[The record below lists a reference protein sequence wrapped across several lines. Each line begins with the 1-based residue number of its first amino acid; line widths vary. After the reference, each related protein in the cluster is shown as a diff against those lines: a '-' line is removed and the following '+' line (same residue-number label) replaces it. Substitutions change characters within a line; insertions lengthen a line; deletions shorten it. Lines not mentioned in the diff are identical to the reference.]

1 MKTKKN
7 NKSSI
12 RSSIK
17 SPRFG
22 MGLGGQ
28 PSAKAFGVGRGLLIL
43 LTLSIFPS
51 ATHSQNLS
59 VMTYN
64 VRLDVASDS
73 LNAWQ
78 HRKEWLT
85 DQIKFY
91 NPDVMGTQEGRPN
104 QIKYMKEVLTDYK
117 IIGHGRDGGDNGEYS
132 AIFYNTNKV
141 KVEKDSTFWLSETP
155 EQHSKSW
162 DAAIERICTYG
173 LFTDLESLEKVWIV
187 NTHLDHVGQQ
197 SRVNSMKL
205 IEEHIKTINSEN
217 YPVIIMGDLNV
228 ESDNELISNLKQD
241 YVDTKAASKLKFG
254 PTGTFNGFN
263 FNKAVKR
270 RIDYI
275 FVSKSPEIEVKK
287 YAVLSDS
294 KDLKYPSDH
303 LPVFVQLS
311 LK

>member
-1 MKTKKN
+1 MKKIL
-7 NKSSI
+7 SSLI
-12 RSSIK
+12 VLLFFSSVY
-17 SPRFG
+17 G
-22 MGLGGQ
+22 
-28 PSAKAFGVGRGLLIL
+28 
-43 LTLSIFPS
+43 
-51 ATHSQNLS
+51 QNLK

-64 VRLDVASDS
+64 IRLDVASDGE
-73 LNAWQ
+73 NAWE
-78 HRKEWLT
+78 HRKEFLT
-85 DQIKFY
+85 NQVLFF
-91 NPDVMGTQEGRPN
+91 NPDVMGIQEGLPT
-104 QIKYMKEVLTDYK
+104 QVKYIKEKWTDYK
-117 IIGHGRDGGDNGEYS
+117 MIGHGRDGGDNGEYS

-155 EQHSKSW
+155 EKHSKSW

-205 IEEHIKTINSEN
+205 IEEHIKIINSEN

-228 ESDNELISNLKQD
+228 EPDNELISNLKQD

-275 FVSKSPEIEVKK
+275 FVSKSPEIKVKK

-303 LPVFVQLS
+303 LPVFVQLR

>member
-1 MKTKKN
+1 MKN
-7 NKSSI
+7 I
-12 RSSIK
+12 
-17 SPRFG
+17 
-22 MGLGGQ
+22 
-28 PSAKAFGVGRGLLIL
+28 LIL
-43 LTLSIFPS
+43 LIISFIYLPNCN
-51 ATHSQNLS
+51 SQNLK

-64 VRLDVASDS
+64 IRLNVASDGE
-73 LNAWQ
+73 NAWT
-78 HRKEWLT
+78 HRKEFLT
-85 DQIKFY
+85 NQIQFFS
-91 NPDVMGTQEGRPN
+91 PDVMGIQEGLPS
-104 QIKYMKEVLTDYK
+104 QIKYMRDALANYDM
-117 IIGHGRDGGDNGEYS
+117 IGHGRDGGDNGEYS